1 MLNLCAK
8 DFPIELH
15 NELIDAYYS
24 GIIRRYNCLGAFAII
39 ELDFDVTTEKKHEL
53 KKYLETRYK
62 IDSARITMAFN
73 KVEIRI

>member
-15 NELIDAYYS
+15 NELIDAYYR
-24 GIIRRYNCLGAFAII
+24 GIIRRYKCLGAFAII
-39 ELDFDVTTEKKHEL
+39 ELDFDVTTEKKLEL
-53 KKYLETRYK
+53 KKYLESRYK
-62 IDSARITMAFN
+62 IDSARIAIVHN